1 MISTSV
7 LIDSV
12 ISLGLTCGVPRFGS
26 PLSLQF
32 PAGKADPAPS
42 LPRRGGRDHTFTADI
57 VWSMARAKERA
68 TLNNIATK
76 PVRRLPPRLED
87 YPHRVSDII
96 RYGDL
101 DPQGHVNNAVFAT
114 YFEGGRV
121 AMFRQPDLGIG
132 VPGATFVLARTEID
146 FLRELNWPGAVEV
159 GTAVAE
165 FGRTSFKVD
174 QALFRD
180 GVCAAAGRAT
190 LVLIDHATRRSRPL
204 PDDLIARL
212 SRWPPKGP

>member
-1 MISTSV
+1 MNDTS
-7 LIDSV
+7 
-12 ISLGLTCGVPRFGS
+12 
-26 PLSLQF
+26 
-32 PAGKADPAPS
+32 AKPAPRPS
-42 LPRRGGRDHTFTADI
+42 
-57 VWSMARAKERA
+57 
-68 TLNNIATK
+68 
-76 PVRRLPPRLED
+76 PRLED

-96 RYGDL
+96 RYRDL

-146 FLRELNWPGAVEV
+146 FLRELNWPGSIEV
-159 GTAVAE
+159 GTAVAA
-165 FGRTSFKVD
+165 FGRTSFTVD
-174 QALFRD
+174 QAIFRD

-204 PDDLIARL
+204 PDDLVARL
-212 SRWPPKGP
+212 SRWQPKGA